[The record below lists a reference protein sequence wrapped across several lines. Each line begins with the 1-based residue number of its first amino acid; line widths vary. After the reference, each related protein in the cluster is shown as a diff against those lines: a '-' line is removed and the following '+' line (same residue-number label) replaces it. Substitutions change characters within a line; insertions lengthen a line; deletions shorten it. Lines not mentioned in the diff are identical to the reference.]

1 MQEDLNALAVFALVA
16 EERSFR
22 AAADRLGVTR
32 SAVSQTIRRLE
43 EGLDIALVRRTTR
56 SVSLTEA
63 GERLHQAVTPAIG
76 ELRAAIEAVDDMQAR
91 PRGQL
96 RLAVSSIAEAFL
108 SGPFLTAF
116 AEANPEIQIDIT
128 VTDEEF
134 DIVAEGYDAG
144 VRLGEVIEQDMVAV
158 PVAGDER
165 QLAVCAP
172 QYLERFGA
180 PLHPAELVAHRC
192 IGWRPTPKAAPYR
205 WEFAEN
211 GREFSVAVKPEI
223 TTNDMALMIKLAV
236 AGAGITF
243 GMEESFRAWME
254 RGELVAVLGD
264 YCPRFAGFYLFYPT
278 RRNVAPKLRALIEHL
293 QRRGRDT
300 IIDRPR
306 KV

>member
-1 MQEDLNALAVFALVA
+1 MEPDLNAVAVFALVA

-22 AAADRLGVTR
+22 AAADRLGITR

-43 EGLDIALVRRTTR
+43 EGLGIALIQRTTR

-63 GERLHQAVTPAIG
+63 GERLFGEVGPAIAD
-76 ELRAAIEAVDDMQAR
+76 LRSAIDTTANLRGR
-91 PRGQL
+91 PRGRL
-96 RLAVSSIAEAFL
+96 RLAVSSIAERFL
-108 SGPFLTAF
+108 AGPFLAGF
-116 AEANPEIQIDIT
+116 ADANPEVQLDIT

-144 VRLGEVIEQDMVAV
+144 VRLGEVIERDMIAI

-172 QYLERFGA
+172 TYRERSGI
-180 PLHPAELVAHRC
+180 PSHPRELADHRC
-192 IGWRPTPKAAPYR
+192 IGWRPAPKVAPYR

-211 GREFSVAVKPEI
+211 GKEFSVEVAPEI

-243 GMEESFRAWME
+243 GMEESFRPWIG
-254 RGELVAVLGD
+254 RGELVPVLD
-264 YCPRFAGFYLFYPT
+264 EYCPYFAGFYLYYPS
-278 RRNVAPKLRALIEHL
+278 RRNAPPKLRALVDHL
-293 QRRGRDT
+293 KRSR
-300 IIDRPR
+300 
-306 KV
+306 